1 MQELNV
7 RIRLA
12 ESELKLL
19 EHLTKTKGY
28 MGISQFLT
36 EIIRNEIK
44 DISEDEKNIILQNNL
59 TEEDILNLIREN
71 IININGNF
79 QFSDLLTEFWG
90 NVSLSQ
96 RKKIGRLF
104 RRMVDNNEFPGVKFL
119 GPNSSGI
126 ALYKKDGGIK
136 KERTLSLS

>member
-12 ESELKLL
+12 ESEVKLL

-28 MGISQFLT
+28 IGISQFLT

-44 DISEDEKNIILQNNL
+44 TISEDEKSIILQNNL
-59 TEEDILNLIREN
+59 TEDDILNLIREN
-71 IININGNF
+71 VNNINGNF
-79 QFSDLLTEFWG
+79 QFADLLTEFWG

-104 RRMVDNNEFPGVKFL
+104 RRMVDNNEFLGVEFL

-126 ALYKKDGGIK
+126 ALYKKDSDIK
-136 KERTLSLS
+136 KDKPLSLS

>member
-7 RIRLA
+7 RIRLT

-19 EHLTKTKGY
+19 EHLTKTKGF

-36 EIIRNEIK
+36 EIIRNKIK
-44 DISEDEKNIILQNNL
+44 DISQDEKNIILQNNL
-59 TEEDILNLIREN
+59 TEEDILNLMREN
-71 IININGNF
+71 INSINGKF
-79 QFSDLLTEFWG
+79 QFADLLTDVWS

-104 RRMVDNNEFPGVKFL
+104 RRMVDNNEFPGVIFL

-126 ALYKKDGGIK
+126 ALYKKDSDIK
-136 KERTLSLS
+136 KDQLLLLS

>member
-7 RIRLA
+7 HIRLT

-44 DISEDEKNIILQNNL
+44 TISEDEINKVLQNNL
-59 TEEDILNLIREN
+59 TEDDILNLIREN
-71 IININGNF
+71 INNINGKF
-79 QFSDLLTEFWG
+79 QFADLLTEFWS

-104 RRMVDNNEFPGVKFL
+104 RRMVDNNEFIGVTFL

-126 ALYKKDGGIK
+126 ALYKKDSSIK
-136 KERTLSLS
+136 KGHPLALS